1 MSLQDTKRSL
11 SGEKTKKPH
20 LPKRPRKRPP
30 EAPDD
35 LGRPE
40 PTEEVVGDEVVS
52 DWSYDPLKTPPPQ
65 KRATPLHRQRNMATP
80 HAF

>member
-1 MSLQDTKRSL
+1 MSLQDTEHSL
-11 SGEKTKKPH
+11 AGEKTKKP
-20 LPKRPRKRPP
+20 RPP
-30 EAPDD
+30 KGKAPDD

-52 DWSYDPLKTPPPQ
+52 DWSYNPLKTPPPQ
-65 KRATPLHRQRNMATP
+65 KRNTPVHRQRHMATP